1 MGKESYLIHNNYG
14 RPFRVVV
21 DGKHVEIFKKD
32 KKDDE
37 DDENAYSK
45 RIAAYDVEDIHIGKS
60 SGTSKSSDHTKANAK
75 LFDGNSILLHVK
87 GDSWVYIGSQ
97 IYSFEMKDKF
107 EKYYSPV
114 GPNDYPY
121 PHVLGKE
128 FIYFMLDK
136 KYVSRDF
143 FPKGMFW
150 EDAYVPWMGTFTSEK
165 GWDSPIQD
173 ESKKMKTKQI
183 HKRLY

>member
-1 MGKESYLIHNNYG
+1 MKSYLIHDNGG
-14 RPFRVVV
+14 RPFRVII

-32 KKDDE
+32 KKDNEE
-37 DDENAYSK
+37 DDKAYGK
-45 RIAAYDVEDIHIGKS
+45 LIATYDVEEVHIGKS
-60 SGTSKSSDHTKANAK
+60 SGTCQSCDHTKAQAK
-75 LFDGNSILLHVK
+75 MFDGNSILLHVK
-87 GDSWVYIGSQ
+87 GYTWVYIGSE

-114 GPNDYPY
+114 GNNDVPY

-128 FIYFMLDK
+128 FVYFMLDK
-136 KYVSRDF
+136 KYVDRGLFS
-143 FPKGMFW
+143 KNQVW
-150 EDAYVPWMGTFTSEK
+150 EDAYIPWMGTFTSEK

-183 HKRLY
+183 HKRIW